1 MRIEKEQYG
10 IFEHLFQLRCIQSKI
25 RHYNRKLKNLDPSDQ
40 FREWTRTRLK
50 EELFLWKESIHA
62 LTTNE
67 SSQTS
72 LIYHNPT
79 SLIKLYDYSVSILMQ
94 DQPDLMGA
102 EDLQQLTKACS
113 EACLTFRECQERD
126 SVIYWTWSAV
136 SASKGTSHRT
146 LSWIASLT
154 AR

>member
-50 EELFLWKESIHA
+50 EELHLWKDSIHSV
-62 LTTNE
+62 TNG
-67 SSQTS
+67 STPGS
-72 LIYHNPT
+72 LIYHNPN
-79 SLIKLYDYSVSILMQ
+79 SLVKLYDYSLSILMQ
-94 DQPDLMGA
+94 DQPDMMGI
-102 EDLQQLTKACS
+102 EDLQQLMRACG
-113 EACLTFRECQERD
+113 EACMTFRESQERD

-136 SASKGTSHRT
+136 SIHYYAKSMMK
-146 LSWIASLT
+146 LNANN
-154 AR
+154 